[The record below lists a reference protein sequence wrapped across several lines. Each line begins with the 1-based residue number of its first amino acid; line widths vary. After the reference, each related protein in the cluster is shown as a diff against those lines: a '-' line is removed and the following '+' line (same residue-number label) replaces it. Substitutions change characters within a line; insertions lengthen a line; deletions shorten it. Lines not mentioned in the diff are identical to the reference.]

1 MYKQGTHAYW
11 TLVVLWL
18 EISVKSGKDSTM
30 GPVPWVWSYT
40 MQRKPARKYI
50 GIKEGVGR
58 CETQKT
64 INFDGSW
71 TWVVLSGPSLRYFT
85 DSSIINKTLLQ

>member
-1 MYKQGTHAYW
+1 
-11 TLVVLWL
+11 
-18 EISVKSGKDSTM
+18 
-30 GPVPWVWSYT
+30 
-40 MQRKPARKYI
+40 
-50 GIKEGVGR
+50 VGR